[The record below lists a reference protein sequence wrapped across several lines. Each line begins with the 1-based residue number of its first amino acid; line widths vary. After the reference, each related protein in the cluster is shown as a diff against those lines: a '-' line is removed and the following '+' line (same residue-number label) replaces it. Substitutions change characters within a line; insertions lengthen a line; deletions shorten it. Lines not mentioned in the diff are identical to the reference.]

1 MLSALDSGSANDA
14 YLDLDYS
21 GYQKSS
27 SNNCLL
33 KYIFSLQVSPSVLT
47 VEECSTKEYTFSLT
61 PTIPVVKSPHTDK
74 YLKISFYLP
83 PNIQMKQCH
92 VELRDTKTESVRVI
106 AKCTNSQTPASKI
119 DKVIMPEIRDTHS
132 EFWTKGTHLPA
143 VWVRPPF
150 CNFTL

>member
-33 KYIFSLQVSPSVLT
+33 KYIFSLQVSPSLLT
-47 VEECSTKEYTFSLT
+47 VEECSAKEYTFSLT
-61 PTIPVVKSPHTDK
+61 PTIPVAKSQTGN
-74 YLKISFYLP
+74 YLNISFYLP
-83 PNIQMKQCH
+83 PNIQMKQCN
-92 VELRDTKTESVRVI
+92 VELKDTETKSVRVI
-106 AKCTNSQTPASKI
+106 ARCTNSKKPASKI

-132 EFWTKGTHLPA
+132 EFWSKGTHLPA